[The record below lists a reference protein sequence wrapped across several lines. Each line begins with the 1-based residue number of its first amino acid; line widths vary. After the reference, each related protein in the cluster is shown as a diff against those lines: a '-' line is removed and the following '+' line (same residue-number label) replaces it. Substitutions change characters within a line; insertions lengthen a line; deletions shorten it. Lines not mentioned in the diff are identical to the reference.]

1 MSQRNDDA
9 KHTAAEED
17 AGRKDDTPDRQV
29 LIRQFIDVIQGRVK
43 LSAVDFIELVRAVN
57 AR

>member
-1 MSQRNDDA
+1 MSQPSENA

-17 AGRKDDTPDRQV
+17 VRLKEDTTDRKV

>member
-1 MSQRNDDA
+1 MSQPNENA
-9 KHTAAEED
+9 QHTAAEED
-17 AGRKDDTPDRQV
+17 GRLKEDTADRKK

-43 LSAVDFIELVRAVN
+43 LSAVDFIELVRAGN